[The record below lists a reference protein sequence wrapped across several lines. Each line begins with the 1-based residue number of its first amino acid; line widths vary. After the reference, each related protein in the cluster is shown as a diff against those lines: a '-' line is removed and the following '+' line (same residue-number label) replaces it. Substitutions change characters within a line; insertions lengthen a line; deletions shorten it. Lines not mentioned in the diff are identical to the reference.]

1 MTKQPKRPSQF
12 KDTGLEDTGP
22 RDAEPQDANDDLG
35 VTLLSL
41 ADLPIFPLPGVVLFP
56 RALLP
61 LHVFEP
67 RYRAMLTHCLN
78 THRSMAIAHV
88 PDVNDL
94 DEAGQPRIA
103 KVAGLGVILEHQ
115 ALADGRAN
123 ILLHGRAR
131 VELDE
136 QPSDSPFR
144 RAKATLRED
153 VVRPVGNADR
163 AALVAAATAFA
174 GELHKRDDFSFALP
188 PNATI
193 GIVAD
198 LCAQHLVE
206 GAAMR
211 QSILEQKDIA
221 MRVRMVIAELALQH
235 RALLGNAGSVL
246 H

>member
-1 MTKQPKRPSQF
+1 MKP
-12 KDTGLEDTGP
+12 EDVT
-22 RDAEPQDANDDLG
+22 EDLG
-35 VTLLSL
+35 PAL

-67 RYRAMLTHCLN
+67 RYRAMVAHCLA
-78 THRSMAIAHV
+78 THRAMAIALV
-88 PDVNDL
+88 PDMNDL
-94 DEAGQPRIA
+94 DESGQPRIA
-103 KVAGLGVILEHQ
+103 KVAGVGVILEHQ

-131 VELDE
+131 VELAE

-144 RAKATLRED
+144 RARAKIRED
-153 VVRPVGNADR
+153 IERTVPSADR

-174 GELHKRDDFSFALP
+174 GELHKKDDFTFALP
-188 PNATI
+188 PNAGI
-193 GIVAD
+193 GTVAD

-206 GAAMR
+206 GVATR
-211 QSILEQKDIA
+211 QAILEQRDVA
-221 MRVRMVIAELALQH
+221 DRVRMVIAELALQH

>member
-1 MTKQPKRPSQF
+1 MKP
-12 KDTGLEDTGP
+12 EDVTEDIGP
-22 RDAEPQDANDDLG
+22 A
-35 VTLLSL
+35 L

-67 RYRAMLTHCLN
+67 RYRAMVAHCLA
-78 THRSMAIAHV
+78 THRAMAIALV
-88 PDVNDL
+88 PDMNDL
-94 DEAGQPRIA
+94 DESGQPRIA
-103 KVAGLGVILEHQ
+103 KIAGVGVILEHQ

-131 VELDE
+131 VELAE

-144 RAKATLRED
+144 RARAKIRED
-153 VVRPVGNADR
+153 IERTVPSADR

-174 GELHKRDDFSFALP
+174 GELHKKDDFTFALP
-188 PNATI
+188 PNAGI
-193 GIVAD
+193 GTVAD

-206 GAAMR
+206 GAATR
-211 QSILEQKDIA
+211 QAILEQRDVA
-221 MRVRMVIAELALQH
+221 DRVRMVIAELALQH

>member
-1 MTKQPKRPSQF
+1 VSTKPE
-12 KDTGLEDTGP
+12 DVLEDLGP
-22 RDAEPQDANDDLG
+22 AL
-35 VTLLSL
+35 T
-41 ADLPIFPLPGVVLFP
+41 DLPIFPLPGVVLFP

-67 RYRAMLTHCLN
+67 RYRAMVAHCLA
-78 THRSMAIAHV
+78 TYRAMAIALV
-88 PDVNDL
+88 PDMNDL

-103 KVAGLGVILEHQ
+103 EIAGVGVILEHQ

-131 VELDE
+131 VTLEE

-144 RAKATLRED
+144 RARATVRED
-153 VVRPVGNADR
+153 IVRTVPSADR

-174 GELHKRDDFSFALP
+174 GELHKKDDFTFALP
-188 PNATI
+188 PNASI
-193 GIVAD
+193 GTVAD

-206 GAAMR
+206 GAKAR
-211 QSILEQKDIA
+211 QAILEQRDVA
-221 MRVRMVIAELALQH
+221 DRVRMVIAELALQH